1 MEKDIKETEKKEKD
15 QNNKE
20 KDKESEKFT
29 IAEIRQYYAETLAK
43 IKEIDTMLEK
53 LESEASTKTEKE
65 KKVTLEEISSKIK
78 LYREDF
84 YNVMEFLPGHDKLQ
98 YSKNYED
105 ELEKVN
111 NLRNKLFPKKKF
123 AFSKANK
130 KQLEANKEKIQK
142 EKEKEKEKE
151 QKVEE
156 LVEKELKETLETD
169 LVIKDLKDCNK
180 KYSKEEIKGKNN
192 ILMENI
198 NKCDIY
204 LLFDFKACYIN
215 NCSNCNIYLGSIS
228 GGTHITNCTESKIY
242 LMTHQLR
249 IHQTTKTHFYVLI
262 NSNPIIEHSK
272 ENVFHPLKIKYDEF
286 ENNLKISGINVN
298 NNNWDKVQD
307 FQWLKKDK
315 SPNFETDDSNEMV
328 EI

>member
-65 KKVTLEEISSKIK
+65 KKDTLEVISSKIK

-315 SPNFETDDSNEMV
+315 SPNFETDDTNEMV

>member
-1 MEKDIKETEKKEKD
+1 MDKKEKEKEKETENKD
-15 QNNKE
+15 SNKN
-20 KDKESEKFT
+20 KESEKFT
-29 IAEIRQYYAETLAK
+29 IAEIRQYYADTLAK
-43 IKEIDTMLEK
+43 FKEIDSMLEK
-53 LESEASTKTEKE
+53 LESEASTKTDKE
-65 KKVTLEEISSKIK
+65 KKDTLEAITSKIK
-78 LYREDF
+78 LYREEF
-84 YNVMEFLPGHDKLQ
+84 YNVMEFLPGYDKLQ
-98 YSKNYED
+98 YSKNYDE

-111 NLRNKLFPKKKF
+111 KLRNKLFPKKKF

-130 KQLEANKEKIQK
+130 KQNENIK
-142 EKEKEKEKE
+142 EKEKEKEKKE
-151 QKVEE
+151 QELEKKADELIKKEMEE
-156 LVEKELKETLETD
+156 TAETD
-169 LVIKDLKDCNK
+169 LVIKDLNDCNK
-180 KYSKEEIKGKNN
+180 KYTKDEIKGKNN

-204 LLFDFKACYIN
+204 LLYDFKACYIN
-215 NCSNCNIYLGSIS
+215 NCSKCNIYLGSIS

-272 ENVFHPLKIKYDEF
+272 ENVFHPLKIKYDEY
-286 ENNLKISGINVN
+286 ENNLKISGINEN
-298 NNNWDKVQD
+298 NNKWDQVQD

-315 SPNFETDDSNEMV
+315 SPNFDTDDTNEKI

>member
-1 MEKDIKETEKKEKD
+1 MESNTKEQKEQNTNKET
-15 QNNKE
+15 
-20 KDKESEKFT
+20 EKFT
-29 IAEIRQYYAETLAK
+29 IAEIRKYYSETVTKL
-43 IKEIDTMLEK
+43 KEIDGMLEK
-53 LESEASTKTEKE
+53 LESEASTKTDKE
-65 KKVTLEEISSKIK
+65 KKDTLEAITTKIK

-84 YNVMEFLPGHDKLQ
+84 HNVMEFLPGYDQLQ
-98 YSKNYED
+98 YKKNYEE

-130 KQLEANKEKIQK
+130 KHNENIKDKEKK
-142 EKEKEKEKE
+142 ELE
-151 QKVEE
+151 QKKEE
-156 LVEKELKETLETD
+156 DNKKEINEISETD
-169 LVIKDLKDCNK
+169 LVIKDLNNFNK
-180 KYSKEEIKGKNN
+180 KYNKEEIKGKNN

-198 NKCDIY
+198 TNCDIY

-215 NCSNCNIYLGSIS
+215 NCSKCNIYLGSIS
-228 GGTHITNCTESKIY
+228 GGTHITCCTESKIY

-262 NSNPIIEHSK
+262 NSNPIIEYSK
-272 ENVFHPLKIKYDEF
+272 ENIFHPLKIKYDEY
-286 ENNLKISGINVN
+286 ENNLKISGINASN
-298 NNNWDKVQD
+298 NKWDQVQD

-315 SPNFETDDSNEMV
+315 SPNFDTDDTNEIL